1 MVSKPLQSSKLVS
14 KSLDAKQP
22 VPNLGGVAAFVKA
35 VVKHTSPARGFLKPS
50 TQVNSIL
57 LPTVSVATASSLVIK
72 EDGVAWIP
80 PLRVVVSPQQRI
92 RVWTLG

>member
-1 MVSKPLQSSKLVS
+1 
-14 KSLDAKQP
+14 
-22 VPNLGGVAAFVKA
+22 
-35 VVKHTSPARGFLKPS
+35 
-50 TQVNSIL
+50 
-57 LPTVSVATASSLVIK
+57 LPTVSVASASSLVIK